1 MTVFLILAFL
11 GLLAA
16 LERFGTP
23 ASLAAL
29 RFRGSTD
36 RILAEPGEVLTWS
49 SSVENHSRFPIPF
62 VRLQL
67 PFPADAKPEDSPLW
81 KKAHLRDGVQ
91 GWYAEEKL
99 SLPPRRSITRTVRFS
114 LSERGIYTVGK
125 YRMAAGDL
133 LGFREEAVEGP
144 GKKVV
149 VMPHRSRDPVVLKTL
164 GGFLGDLSVR
174 RFLLEDPILTVGFR
188 EYTGREPQKAISW
201 TRTAIAGSL
210 QVKQYD
216 HTAQQTASVLL
227 DTSDASPEQ
236 IEACFRLARSAC
248 EALEKQKIPFSFR
261 TNGSLSGPTGKVHF
275 IPEGLGERHLSSI
288 LYCLGTGEYTC
299 FFSRRTLVRQAL
311 DSRKSN
317 EAFLVITAAAESEK
331 QVFRPLETA
340 VGNPVCF
347 LIGREEVPA
356 P

>member
-36 RILAEPGEVLTWS
+36 RILAEPGEVLTWT

-91 GWYAEEKL
+91 GWYVEEKL

-133 LGFREEAVEGP
+133 LGFREDGDAVPLDLDTVLRFYGENKDVQAQTAEAVYTVRERLYELERRLAGHP
-144 GKKVV
+144 FARVSHSEIV
-149 VMPHRSRDPVVLKTL
+149 NLKRVTSL
-164 GGFLGDLSVR
+164 DLS
-174 RFLLEDPILTVGFR
+174 LTGTIR
-188 EYTGREPQKAISW
+188 ITLTGGV
-201 TRTAIAGSL
+201 T
-210 QVKQYD
+210 VY
-216 HTAQQTASVLL
+216 V
-227 DTSDASPEQ
+227 
-236 IEACFRLARSAC
+236 
-248 EALEKQKIPFSFR
+248 
-261 TNGSLSGPTGKVHF
+261 
-275 IPEGLGERHLSSI
+275 
-288 LYCLGTGEYTC
+288 
-299 FFSRRTLVRQAL
+299 SRRYV
-311 DSRKSN
+311 K
-317 EAFLVITAAAESEK
+317 K
-331 QVFRPLETA
+331 MK
-340 VGNPVCF
+340 
-347 LIGREEVPA
+347 EVLGL
-356 P
+356 